1 MGICKPFGDI
11 FMALTV
17 NALINDAFQKCSLVG
32 DGQAA
37 TGTQAMNALTDL
49 RSVIAELNSQNLVLS
64 DVEVADKTS
73 NGLIRIMDKLPEGW
87 QEVDTLPEA
96 SASLVGQVR
105 KVQNKVYGCEALPGT
120 YTFVW
125 NERPDIDWPDLLINP
140 LPDRIVTLSR
150 KLGNKFIQL
159 LPGEKQLLD
168 SRTKLGLPNF
178 YTCET
183 ELVTVK
189 VENIE
194 YTFEVFKIETDS
206 VQNIPYRI
214 TYLKSMPD
222 YKLNDKLYF
231 SEKLLSIIED
241 GLCAKLCLR
250 YKLIDIKNL
259 FDEEFA
265 NGVRLLKRTN
275 NANRP
280 LTYEGFGASYLDRYY
295 NGFAPREW

>member
-1 MGICKPFGDI
+1 MI
-11 FMALTV
+11 V
-17 NALINDAFQKCSLVG
+17 VSNLINQAFQKCSLVG
-32 DGQAA
+32 DGQSA
-37 TGTQAMNALTDL
+37 TGTQAMAALSDL
-49 RSVIAELNSQNLVLS
+49 KSVIAELNSQNLMLA
-64 DVEVADKTS
+64 DVETADKTS
-73 NGLIRIMDKLPEGW
+73 NGIIRILDKLPEGW
-87 QEVDTLPEA
+87 EEVDTLPAA
-96 SASLVGQVR
+96 SSSLVGKVR
-105 KVQNKVYGCEALPGT
+105 KCQGKVYGCDALPGT

-125 NERPDIDWPDLLINP
+125 NERPDIKWPDLLIDP

-150 KLGNKFIQL
+150 KLGNKYIQL

-168 SRTKLGLPNF
+168 SRTKMGLPTF

-183 ELVTVK
+183 EIDKVK
-189 VENIE
+189 VANFE
-194 YTFEVFKIETDS
+194 YNFEVFIIETDS

-231 SEKLLSIIED
+231 SEKLLSVIED

-250 YKLIDIKNL
+250 YKLMEIKAY

-265 NGVRLLKRTN
+265 NGVRLLKRIN

-280 LTYEGFGASYLDRYY
+280 MTYEGLGGSYLDSYY
-295 NGFAPREW
+295 NGFGPREW

>member
-1 MGICKPFGDI
+1 MIV
-11 FMALTV
+11 V
-17 NALINDAFQKCSLVG
+17 NNLINQAFQKCSLVG
-32 DGQAA
+32 DAQSA
-37 TGTQAMNALTDL
+37 TGTQAMAALSDL
-49 RSVIAELNSQNLVLS
+49 KSVIAELNSQNLMLT
-64 DVEVADKTS
+64 DVETVDKTS
-73 NGLIRIMDKLPEGW
+73 NGLIRIIDKLPEGW
-87 QEVDTLPEA
+87 EEVDTLPAA
-96 SASLVGQVR
+96 SSSLVGKVR
-105 KVQNKVYGCEALPGT
+105 KCQDKVYGCDALPGT

-125 NERPDIDWPDLLINP
+125 IERPDIKWPDLLIDP

-150 KLGNKFIQL
+150 KLGNKYIQL

-168 SRTKLGLPNF
+168 SRTKMGLPTF

-183 ELVTVK
+183 EIDKVK
-189 VENIE
+189 VANFE
-194 YTFEVFKIETDS
+194 YNFEVFIIETDS

-231 SEKLLSIIED
+231 SEKLLSVIED

-250 YKLIDIKNL
+250 YKLMEIKAY

-265 NGVRLLKRTN
+265 NGVRLLKRIN

-280 LTYEGFGASYLDRYY
+280 MTYEGLGGSYLDSYY
-295 NGFAPREW
+295 NGFGPREW